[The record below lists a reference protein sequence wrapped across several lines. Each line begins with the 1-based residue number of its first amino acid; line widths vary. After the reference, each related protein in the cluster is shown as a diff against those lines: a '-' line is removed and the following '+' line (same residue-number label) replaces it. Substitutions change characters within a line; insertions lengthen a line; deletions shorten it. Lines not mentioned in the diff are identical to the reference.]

1 MVRVMDR
8 AMVDRVRSFSR
19 TVTQRVGALDDH
31 FLSRDRALGE
41 SRLLWEIG
49 DDGCD
54 VRRLRSGLDLD
65 SGYVSRLLR
74 SLEADGLVTVAPSP
88 ADKRVRTAR
97 LTESGMCERVELD
110 RRADELAWSLLAPLD
125 EHHRDRLVAAMGEVE
140 RLLTAA
146 LVRFEVVDPTDER
159 ARYCLREYFA
169 ELDRRFEGGFEP
181 GRSLATPAEE
191 LRPPRGAVLLAAL
204 RDEPVG
210 SAMLMFEAGGTA
222 LIKRMW
228 LSSTVRGLGVG
239 RRLLAAL
246 EEQAKAGGAHTI
258 RLETNRVLTEAIS
271 LYRSTGYEEVE
282 AFNDEA
288 YAHHWFAKR
297 L

>member
-1 MVRVMDR
+1 
-8 AMVDRVRSFSR
+8 
-19 TVTQRVGALDDH
+19 
-31 FLSRDRALGE
+31 
-41 SRLLWEIG
+41 
-49 DDGCD
+49 
-54 VRRLRSGLDLD
+54 
-65 SGYVSRLLR
+65 
-74 SLEADGLVTVAPSP
+74 
-88 ADKRVRTAR
+88 
-97 LTESGMCERVELD
+97 
-110 RRADELAWSLLAPLD
+110 
-125 EHHRDRLVAAMGEVE
+125 
-140 RLLTAA
+140 
-146 LVRFEVVDPTDER
+146 
-159 ARYCLREYFA
+159 
-169 ELDRRFEGGFEP
+169 
-181 GRSLATPAEE
+181 
-191 LRPPRGAVLLAAL
+191 
-204 RDEPVG
+204 VG

-228 LSSTVRGLGVG
+228 LSPAVRGLGVG